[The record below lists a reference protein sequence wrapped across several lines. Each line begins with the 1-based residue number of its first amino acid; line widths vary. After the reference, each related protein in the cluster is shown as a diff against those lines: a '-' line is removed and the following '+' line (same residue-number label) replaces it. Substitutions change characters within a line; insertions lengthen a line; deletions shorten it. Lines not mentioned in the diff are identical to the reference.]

1 MFVPILDGCFR
12 GTDGSGHGEYR
23 VGCSGRDDGQCGS
36 QRAVIEPGVEQ
47 GSSQSLGSDAVSV
60 RFLNALDEC
69 VQTQATQ
76 VVGDPSRGELAR
88 LLSEQWS
95 KVLAQMLVGEC
106 ALDEKEQ
113 KQDLQQG
120 LNARIGEAQR
130 RGASVIHSDGF
141 LHVLEGR
148 FADEAVVTD
157 ALDVEQTSVGRK
169 ADLAQVLEIFDASAN
184 GEVAG
189 VDRGFRSKGLS
200 LLVVLLDAGF
210 LVVDVQ

>member
-1 MFVPILDGCFR
+1 MFVPFVDGCFR
-12 GTDGSGHGEYR
+12 GADGSGHGEYR

-47 GSSQSLGSDAVSV
+47 GSSQSLGSDAVAV

-106 ALDEKEQ
+106 AGLEGQ

-141 LHVLEGR
+141 LHVLEGS
-148 FADEAVVTD
+148 FADEAVVTNV
-157 ALDVEQTSVGRK
+157 LDVEQTSVWPQSR
-169 ADLAQVLEIFDASAN
+169 SC
-184 GEVAG
+184 AG
-189 VDRGFRSKGLS
+189 PRDF
-200 LLVVLLDAGF
+200 
-210 LVVDVQ
+210 

>member
-1 MFVPILDGCFR
+1 
-12 GTDGSGHGEYR
+12 
-23 VGCSGRDDGQCGS
+23 
-36 QRAVIEPGVEQ
+36 
-47 GSSQSLGSDAVSV
+47 QSLGSDAVSV

-141 LHVLEGR
+141 LHVLEGS

-189 VDRGFRSKGLS
+189 VVDRGFRSKGLP

>member
-1 MFVPILDGCFR
+1 M
-12 GTDGSGHGEYR
+12 
-23 VGCSGRDDGQCGS
+23 
-36 QRAVIEPGVEQ
+36 
-47 GSSQSLGSDAVSV
+47 
-60 RFLNALDEC
+60 
-69 VQTQATQ
+69 QTQATQ
-76 VVGDPSRGELAR
+76 VVVIPSRGELAR

-141 LHVLEGR
+141 LHVLEGS

-184 GEVAG
+184 GEVQG
-189 VDRGFRSKGLS
+189 VVDRGFRSKGLS

-210 LVVDVQ
+210 LVVDVQRRHHSVGDDAGAELARCAPAHPSGRTPGSLGWGDRCRGSRGSPPRRRCVPSPADRAPG